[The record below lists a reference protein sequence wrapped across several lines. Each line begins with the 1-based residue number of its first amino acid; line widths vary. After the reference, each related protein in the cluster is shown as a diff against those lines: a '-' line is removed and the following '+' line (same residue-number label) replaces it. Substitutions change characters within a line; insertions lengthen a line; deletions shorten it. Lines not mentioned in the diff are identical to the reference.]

1 MENEKE
7 KLPNEA
13 TQELNTEEGIVEF
26 TSASEYIA
34 SAYYAL
40 ASVEDSDT
48 ALMSKEGEK
57 RVKRIKRKC
66 LKIIDICISE
76 MYDELFESD
85 DED

>member
-1 MENEKE
+1 MENKDE
-7 KLPNEA
+7 KLPNEV
-13 TQELNTEEGIVEF
+13 TETPLEEEGIVEF
-26 TSASEYIA
+26 TTAGEYIA

-40 ASVEDSDT
+40 ASVEDADT
-48 ALMSKEGEK
+48 ALMSKESEK

-66 LKIIDICISE
+66 IKIIDICISE

>member
-1 MENEKE
+1 MENKEE
-7 KLPNEA
+7 KLPNEV
-13 TQELNTEEGIVEF
+13 TEETFTEEGIVEF
-26 TSASEYIA
+26 TTAGEYIA

-40 ASVEDSDT
+40 ASVEDADT
-48 ALMSKEGEK
+48 ALMSKESEK

-66 LKIIDICISE
+66 IKIIDICISE

>member
-1 MENEKE
+1 MENKEE
-7 KLPNEA
+7 KLPDEV
-13 TQELNTEEGIVEF
+13 TEETFTEEGIVEF
-26 TSASEYIA
+26 TTAGEYIA

-40 ASVEDSDT
+40 ASVEDADT
-48 ALMSKEGEK
+48 ALMSKESEK

-66 LKIIDICISE
+66 IKIIDICISE